1 MNPWKSKACSFSISR
16 ELCESLVNAHALII
30 LLITGH
36 QHAYEPV
43 GGLAERVE
51 SFFAV
56 ASVCFNG
63 SSRVIWDVD

>member
-1 MNPWKSKACSFSISR
+1 MNPWKSKACSFSISW

-30 LLITGH
+30 LLVTGH

-43 GGLAERVE
+43 GGLADRVE

-56 ASVCFNG
+56 ASVCFD
-63 SSRVIWDVD
+63 SIARVTWDVN